1 MQSLHGY
8 FKGYKIIF
16 LKFTELFA
24 PCRGIQ
30 NYGHKKQ
37 EPNFLFALLLVVH
50 STLAGVKST

>member
-1 MQSLHGY
+1 MVILRATKS
-8 FKGYKIIF
+8 FF
-16 LKFTELFA
+16 LNLPNCLPFA